1 MATHYTN
8 GGLIFKTNTHTFKT
22 GDNGTTKYKIGV
34 PLPPN
39 IILPSNTL
47 NIPSIPSIPSIP
59 TPPAGPSTYY
69 GNIYVPDQ
77 KETPSYIV
85 NPKDPYEMNSMVDI
99 LLSSMNPNMKHH
111 YDKIDKVKEF
121 ARNPFGILEE
131 DNIYIKHPVKDATL
145 EYAAR
150 VLGNTWGHMQQ
161 HYFYE
166 GAGENWAG
174 LFKELPLDLVVDA
187 AISFIPYVGPAAA
200 ISKFLFWDLPQG
212 ESAPI
217 ATNLLTD
224 VGEVMD
230 IFTAPIRATAQTITD
245 PLFENTGI
253 NISDEVPTG
262 PNMLGNIGKA
272 LVQSTIGDEGG
283 RKNFDWEIDTP
294 MADAGDFILNFG
306 LELVFDFDNLVQRA
320 TKGSVKG
327 ALKVDPDELQKQA
340 NKFYNSLTETDKAEI
355 LNLMKRKNLIASA
368 DNTERAI
375 KQTYITSLVQHIN
388 KNYIGGS
395 NTDTLNNL
403 NKMRNKTKLFKD
415 VTTTNLRNELNE
427 SFVNIYLQ
435 NFTTRYDKVD
445 LKDLKKVLEKS
456 LKDYSDITNDML
468 LNKLSTNIISSL
480 GLKVNSAVSGLN
492 SHLLNIGLLP
502 SGVTPSKWIL
512 NKSFKK
518 IQEVVKKGN
527 TINKQT
533 GGFMKAGPTKGVL
546 EEIVEQSKTQ
556 KAFLDKSQYN
566 NQTLLDTNIKVL
578 ASSIDELI
586 KEVELCLKDSQKRK
600 DAPQVV
606 RNAIINKFQVI
617 SAEYKISLDNLIT
630 DLKGVIDYVKN
641 EYGTGIL
648 TNVGLESQVKELERL
663 YDVVYDYLPNLQ
675 SQIDYK
681 NRNISRIENANTIS
695 NSYHTAKTLE
705 STGIFEDP
713 MTKHSGNTLI
723 NLFKEYTKLDTILS
737 SVNDLKNLINTFNNF
752 KLNPFTNDIFNIN
765 KNQII
770 QEILNNVNF
779 LKILQETLNKT
790 EYNNLI
796 KLLDQLKNI
805 DVIESLKVVPQT
817 KKSNV
822 YDVVHLYN
830 FEDRK
835 QVVELM
841 NNITTLLNKVLQNTK
856 IQQQRYNEL
865 NKYFNRYSGKKFEL
879 QTEKSIKKVNV
890 LDILNDIKN
899 NEDIISNLKTIRTST
914 IANTTLHK
922 KFLEAELVLK
932 EIEKIDEAIENYNLK
947 INGYEPINNTLKQ
960 YKYTRRIKAL
970 QEDADF
976 KILKRLKKEV
986 IKEADPN
993 KFLKKYGEDPES
1005 VLHIKNIKDT
1015 MFQLNELKKE
1025 ILSSGRY
1032 LAEPEKL
1039 DDLLNNISSFIKL
1052 LNQCSEATDEEVLL
1066 AGLQKLNNLK
1076 NSILND
1082 SRPLDKIINGVN
1094 RLASDGADTEDIK
1107 PLGKTGFDKELDF
1120 SVEIAEGV
1128 WKKAIDL
1135 ELEIIQDRASKDFKE
1150 YIQQIKKDFKEHYPD
1165 KWKKAYATYLVQQY
1179 DNLPKRSNQQFKDQ
1193 YKAIINNVKDSNEIY
1208 NEIIVAVEQ
1217 FNITPVVE
1225 SYLAVQDVVAIHS
1238 LKYDQHF
1245 VKDTLNN
1252 LPSLQTLFTDPILS
1266 DLVDNYERY
1275 NNIKPD
1281 DLEFLKKARFIKL
1294 TLQNYQTFMQ
1304 DIDKF
1309 VDTLPKED
1317 LPKYNNL
1324 KAVIVSVIENYERK
1338 EVNNLKDVDKI
1349 VEDVYERI
1357 NSIESTLSP
1366 EYNSLKLDVLLN
1378 KYEITDSMIKQEL
1391 AKVKF
1396 NKNEKID
1403 ITGLKRHDDL
1413 YDTMAQ
1419 ILVTEKIYGTDFKG
1433 IMYDIE
1439 TTGTNPER
1447 DNIISITAL
1456 MKDENKNYTCLYS
1469 KTIKGKSIN
1478 EIQEYL
1484 PMSNVIESMS
1494 KSQKDFINSFID
1506 PNESITQ
1513 QALVMGFYEAMI
1525 NNKNKLTMYSF
1536 NGSRFDDLF
1545 LNVKGERFTKGLDLN
1560 AFTEF
1565 LKVRNLL
1572 PAFQVLKEKKTLK
1585 NVLSEYGTPIDVLQ
1599 DLTKNRYVLP
1609 EKYKT
1614 HLTELIN
1621 NQLIR
1626 TQSDAV
1632 RSLAD
1637 DIKYKNVFLG
1647 GITGDI
1653 ITDLRNTLDELIK
1666 EEDIEKSLNKK
1677 APSIRTVDVNAMDTS
1692 GIDNALLEASEGSAV
1707 STKAK
1712 MQTKTL
1718 IEDAYKKLL
1727 NDLSADIRDEQKA
1740 VKIFNEY
1747 FKAHPIF
1754 VKRRADG
1761 SEYLDLDEN
1770 TLTTLNNLIKA
1781 NIATTNPELA
1791 KNMSDIT
1798 FSNVLQILFM
1808 GDTEYP
1814 TYMSKKFS
1822 VDDARAI
1829 LDISEK
1835 TIKLNNYGKIDNFLR
1850 AIKNNYETITNYQ
1863 TLIEHEDIINNAL
1876 EFFKK
1881 SNLRLETN
1889 LIKLDTINIRE
1900 KYAVLK
1906 TIIDKV
1912 DRSSKSNIASRVRNE
1927 KALKKAYETVPGLK
1941 SFVDKG
1947 LAHYSVNTDT
1957 DIPIINNYQNYRIN
1971 TPYLNDTASEEIQ
1984 DLKAYM
1990 LKHSMQKSLKESQ
2003 TMVQTASKSL
2013 KAMEHTVTVAER
2025 INKVFD
2031 MYDQTYDKLGNPTK
2045 ATRHLKNTDRMIT
2058 RVLSEK
2064 HLNNILRSPLD
2075 VIQRYVID
2083 SGSAHTVTFKIPSAN
2098 IFNNRDYFNHFIKL
2112 KKELKD
2118 QYHIKLDIDEANQRV
2133 TLSMTDDVVIKFNK
2147 DRTTRKTYYDIDGE
2161 LHLGY
2166 TYTLNGKPMYHVLY
2180 DEISLE
2186 DLQNIIGSNP
2196 EYIKAVWEARQD
2208 LMAQNPLLSGRLGL
2222 TNYKE
2227 RYEKVFSD
2235 QQIMP
2240 VIKNKKQFT
2249 EEQATYFND
2258 WAIGDIDSIKD
2269 YVPGMTLDYINILG
2283 MLGKKQ
2289 IEHSHSYQAYGQ
2301 FIMQSGLGIDS
2312 PILQDMSIEEITEY
2326 LKAKPNLTLVYLEN
2340 NKNAIGNFTL
2350 RKLNSYNPKIVKDIL
2365 ESGGKIVDW
2374 NTYEAASEAINKFS
2388 YSFEDNLF
2396 YKVIRKLTSFY
2407 KIGTLLNGT
2416 GPFIRNVLDS
2426 NMKNLFEGQSVRET
2440 ISTTVQSFN
2449 VLYKYNEDLKNIRK
2463 MNPYKKFS
2471 LADSRTYFQNHKT
2484 HLDQETFDFVYNFT
2498 TRNGANSINTGLQSL
2513 IDLGMFPNRWLE
2525 DTVRFAQYTMLMK
2538 KGLPD
2543 NEIIRRI
2550 TQTHFNYNNKTL
2562 LGNPDLQ
2569 VLNIKPLNFGL
2580 KIDDIIPFY
2589 TYTISNVSYIAHLLA
2604 EKPHLIEAYLDF
2616 FETIY
2621 NLEDYDFEEYANN
2634 PALQYQFING
2644 NIPLK
2649 YLIYGWEDKKVTR
2662 TVNTKYGPKEQEV
2675 INTAVLKTGS
2685 SLLDGMYMLYDPKE
2699 NIIEKTSPGIQFM
2712 IDSIRDYKMI
2722 GWGSIDNTSYNTKEE
2737 VDDYF
2742 DKNFGSTS
2750 VQKLIRLQQSADITN
2765 EFPYRKSEELD
2776 KAIASLLPFGNM
2788 AMNHKYKV
2796 PQLQER
2802 TDNNILASMPSV
2814 FGATARWGEFKQE
2827 PRKTYSYPTTYKSA
2841 PKSVSYYNFNYN
2853 RSYPTSYRVN
2863 HKGQS
2868 VKYYLRYPQKTYYTG
2883 KTPYTAYSNMLRR
2896 IYSPNT
2902 AHRFASNNIS
2912 SNMQTIPQ
2920 YLYSYYGKNRQ
2931 GKSKILSWMRMNS
2944 RYKVKSTLRRIA
2956 SP

>member
-1 MATHYTN
+1 MALPIINYDWKKTFYKDLPTLPEINWNENLSALKQVDFSPINFNKITNIGNYDYNRGFYNYHYKSN
-8 GGLIFKTNTHTFKT
+8 
-22 GDNGTTKYKIGV
+22 KYVK
-34 PLPPN
+34 N
-39 IILPSNTL
+39 
-47 NIPSIPSIPSIP
+47 
-59 TPPAGPSTYY
+59 
-69 GNIYVPDQ
+69 Q
-77 KETPSYIV
+77 QETPTHIANS
-85 NPKDPYEMNSMVDI
+85 KDPYEINSMVDV
-99 LLSSMNPNMKHH
+99 LLGSMNPNMRHH
-111 YDKIDKVKEF
+111 YDKIDQVKEF
-121 ARNPFGILEE
+121 ARNPFGLFEK
-131 DNIYIKHPVKDATL
+131 DTIYKKHPLKDTTL
-145 EYAAR
+145 EYVAK
-150 VLGNTWGHMQQ
+150 VIGNTWGHMQQ

-187 AISFIPYVGPAAA
+187 AISFIPYVGPLAA

-217 ATNLLTD
+217 ATNILTD
-224 VGEVMD
+224 VGEAMD
-230 IFTAPIRATAQTITD
+230 IFTAPLRAVAQTVTD

-294 MADAGDFILNFG
+294 MADAGDFVLNFG
-306 LELVFDFDNLVQRA
+306 LELVFDFDNLVQKA
-320 TKGSVKG
+320 TKGSVKN

-355 LNLMKRKNLIASA
+355 LNVIQQKYPTVKL
-368 DNTERAI
+368 DNAQHAI
-375 KQTYITSLVQHIN
+375 EQTYMLSLEQHI
-388 KNYIGGS
+388 KHNYIGGS

-403 NKMRNKTKLFKD
+403 NKMKNKTKLFKD
-415 VTTTNLRNELNE
+415 VTTTNLRNDLNE

-435 NFTTRYDKVD
+435 NFTTPYNKLSTR
-445 LKDLKKVLEKS
+445 DLKKVLEKS

-480 GLKVNSAVSGLN
+480 GLKVNSVVSGLN

-527 TINKQT
+527 TVNKQT
-533 GGFMKAGPTKGVL
+533 GGFMKAGPIKGVL
-546 EEIVEQSKTQ
+546 EEIIEQSKTQ

-578 ASSIDELI
+578 ASSIDELVKEI
-586 KEVELCLKDSQKRK
+586 KLCLKDSQKRK

-630 DLKGVIDYVKN
+630 DLKGIIDYVKD

-681 NRNISRIENANTIS
+681 NRNISSIEYANNIS
-695 NSYHTAKTLE
+695 NSYHTAKALE

-723 NLFKEYTKLDTILS
+723 NLFKEYKKLEDDLNVDTQRYKELDS
-737 SVNDLKNLINTFNNF
+737 YF
-752 KLNPFTNDIFNIN
+752 K
-765 KNQII
+765 K
-770 QEILNNVNF
+770 
-779 LKILQETLNKT
+779 
-790 EYNNLI
+790 Y
-796 KLLDQLKNI
+796 
-805 DVIESLKVVPQT
+805 
-817 KKSNV
+817 KKS
-822 YDVVHLYN
+822 
-830 FEDRK
+830 
-835 QVVELM
+835 
-841 NNITTLLNKVLQNTK
+841 
-856 IQQQRYNEL
+856 
-865 NKYFNRYSGKKFEL
+865 S
-879 QTEKSIKKVNV
+879 
-890 LDILNDIKN
+890 DILNDVIN
-899 NEDIISNLKTIRTST
+899 DENITSNLKTIRTST

-922 KFLEAELVLK
+922 KFLEAELILK
-932 EIEKIDEAIENYNLK
+932 EVDKINETIENYTLK

-960 YKYTRRIKAL
+960 YKYTRRLKAL

-1005 VLHIKNIKDT
+1005 VLHIKNIEDT

-1025 ILSSGRY
+1025 ILSSNRY

-1039 DDLLNNISSFIKL
+1039 DNLLNNISSFIKL
-1052 LNQCSEATDEEVLL
+1052 LNQCTEATDEEVLL

-1094 RLASDGADTEDIK
+1094 RLASDGADTKDIK
-1107 PLGKTGFDKELDF
+1107 PLGKTGFDKDLNF
-1120 SVEIAEGV
+1120 SVEISKGV
-1128 WKKAIDL
+1128 YKKAIDL
-1135 ELEIIQDRASKDFKE
+1135 ELEIIQDRASKTFKE
-1150 YIQQIKKDFKEHYPD
+1150 QIQQIKKDFKEHYPD
-1165 KWKKAYATYLVQQY
+1165 KWKKAYATYLKQQY
-1179 DNLPKRSNQQFKDQ
+1179 ENLSKRSNQPFKDQ
-1193 YKAIINNVKDSNEIY
+1193 YKAIKNNVKDSNEIY
-1208 NEIIVAVEQ
+1208 NEIIGAIEQ

-1225 SYLAVQDVVAIHS
+1225 NYLAVQDVVAMHS

-1275 NNIKPD
+1275 DNIRPD

-1294 TLQNYQTFMQ
+1294 TLQNYQTFIQ

-1378 KYEITDSMIKQEL
+1378 KYEITEPMIKQEL

-1403 ITGLKRHDDL
+1403 VTSLKRHDDL

-1456 MKDENKNYTCLYS
+1456 MKDEDGNYTCLYS

-1484 PMSNVIESMS
+1484 PMRNVIENMN
-1494 KSQKDFINSFID
+1494 KSQKDFMNSLID
-1506 PNESITQ
+1506 PSESITQ
-1513 QALVMGFYEAMI
+1513 QELVMGFYEAMVK
-1525 NNKNKLTMYSF
+1525 NKNKLTMYSF

-1560 AFTEF
+1560 AFEEF

-1572 PAFQVLKEKKTLK
+1572 PTFKVLKEKKTLK
-1585 NVLSEYGTPIDVLQ
+1585 NILAEYGTPIDVLQ

-1626 TQSDAV
+1626 TQSDTI

-1666 EEDIEKSLNKK
+1666 EEDVEKSLNKK

-1707 STKAK
+1707 NTKAK
-1712 MQTKTL
+1712 MQTSTL

-1727 NDLSADIRDEQKA
+1727 NDLSMDIRDEQKA
-1740 VKIFNEY
+1740 VKVFNEY

-1754 VKRRADG
+1754 VKRRIDG
-1761 SEYLDLDEN
+1761 SEYLDLDED
-1770 TLTTLNNLIKA
+1770 TLTTLNNLIRA

-1835 TIKLNNYGKIDNFLR
+1835 TIKLNNYGRIDNFLR

-1906 TIIDKV
+1906 TVIDKV
-1912 DRSSKSNIASRVRNE
+1912 DRSSKSNIASRIENKRVLE
-1927 KALKKAYETVPGLK
+1927 EAYETIPGLK

-1957 DIPIINNYQNYRIN
+1957 DIPIINNYQNYRID

-2003 TMVQTASKSL
+2003 TMVETTSKPL

-2045 ATRHLKNTDRMIT
+2045 ATKHLKNTDRMIT

-2098 IFNNRDYFNHFIKL
+2098 IFNNRDYFNHFVKL

-2166 TYTLNGKPMYHVLY
+2166 TYTLNGEPMYHVLY

-2186 DLQNIIGSNP
+2186 DLQNIIGSNS

-2208 LMAQNPLLSGRLGL
+2208 LMTQNPLLSGRLGL

-2258 WAIGDIDSIKD
+2258 WAIGDVDSIKD

-2301 FIMQSGLGIDS
+2301 FIMESGLGIDS
-2312 PILQDMSIEEITEY
+2312 PILKDMSIEEITEY

-2350 RKLNSYNPKIVKDIL
+2350 RKLNSYTPKIVKDIL

-2407 KIGTLLNGT
+2407 KIGTLLNGS

-2426 NMKNLFEGQSVRET
+2426 NMKNLFEGQSIRET

-2471 LADSRTYFQNHKT
+2471 LADSRTYFQNHRT

-2498 TRNGANSINTGLQSL
+2498 TRNGANSINAGLQSL
-2513 IDLGMFPNRWLE
+2513 VDLGMFPNRWLE

-2569 VLNIKPLNFGL
+2569 ILNIKPLNFGL

-2589 TYTISNVSYIAHLLA
+2589 TYTISNVSYIAHLLS
-2604 EKPHLIEAYLDF
+2604 EKPHLVEAYLDF

-2662 TVNTKYGPKEQEV
+2662 TVNTKYGLKEQEV

-2685 SLLDGMYMLYDPKE
+2685 SLLDGMYMLYNPVE
-2699 NIIEKTSPGIQFM
+2699 NIIEKTSPGIQLM
-2712 IDSIRDYKMI
+2712 IDSIRDYQMI
-2722 GWGSIDNTSYNTKEE
+2722 GWGSIDNTSYHTKEE
-2737 VDDYF
+2737 VDEYF

-2750 VQKLIRLQQSADITN
+2750 VQNLMRLQQSANITN
-2765 EFPYRKSEELD
+2765 VFPYRESEELD
-2776 KAIASLLPFGNM
+2776 KAIASLLPYGNM
-2788 AMNHKYKV
+2788 AMNHKYKI

-2814 FGATARWGEFKQE
+2814 FGATSRWGEFKQE

-2931 GKSKILSWMRMNS
+2931 GKSKILSWMRMS
-2944 RYKVKSTLRRIA
+2944 PRFKVKSTLRRIA

>member
-1 MATHYTN
+1 M
-8 GGLIFKTNTHTFKT
+8 I
-22 GDNGTTKYKIGV
+22 
-34 PLPPN
+34 
-39 IILPSNTL
+39 
-47 NIPSIPSIPSIP
+47 
-59 TPPAGPSTYY
+59 
-69 GNIYVPDQ
+69 
-77 KETPSYIV
+77 
-85 NPKDPYEMNSMVDI
+85 
-99 LLSSMNPNMKHH
+99 
-111 YDKIDKVKEF
+111 
-121 ARNPFGILEE
+121 
-131 DNIYIKHPVKDATL
+131 
-145 EYAAR
+145 
-150 VLGNTWGHMQQ
+150 
-161 HYFYE
+161 
-166 GAGENWAG
+166 
-174 LFKELPLDLVVDA
+174 
-187 AISFIPYVGPAAA
+187 
-200 ISKFLFWDLPQG
+200 
-212 ESAPI
+212 
-217 ATNLLTD
+217 
-224 VGEVMD
+224 
-230 IFTAPIRATAQTITD
+230 
-245 PLFENTGI
+245 
-253 NISDEVPTG
+253 
-262 PNMLGNIGKA
+262 
-272 LVQSTIGDEGG
+272 
-283 RKNFDWEIDTP
+283 
-294 MADAGDFILNFG
+294 
-306 LELVFDFDNLVQRA
+306 
-320 TKGSVKG
+320 
-327 ALKVDPDELQKQA
+327 LQK
-340 NKFYNSLTETDKAEI
+340 I
-355 LNLMKRKNLIASA
+355 
-368 DNTERAI
+368 
-375 KQTYITSLVQHIN
+375 
-388 KNYIGGS
+388 
-395 NTDTLNNL
+395 
-403 NKMRNKTKLFKD
+403 
-415 VTTTNLRNELNE
+415 
-427 SFVNIYLQ
+427 
-435 NFTTRYDKVD
+435 
-445 LKDLKKVLEKS
+445 
-456 LKDYSDITNDML
+456 
-468 LNKLSTNIISSL
+468 
-480 GLKVNSAVSGLN
+480 
-492 SHLLNIGLLP
+492 
-502 SGVTPSKWIL
+502 
-512 NKSFKK
+512 
-518 IQEVVKKGN
+518 
-527 TINKQT
+527 
-533 GGFMKAGPTKGVL
+533 
-546 EEIVEQSKTQ
+546 
-556 KAFLDKSQYN
+556 
-566 NQTLLDTNIKVL
+566 
-578 ASSIDELI
+578 
-586 KEVELCLKDSQKRK
+586 
-600 DAPQVV
+600 
-606 RNAIINKFQVI
+606 
-617 SAEYKISLDNLIT
+617 
-630 DLKGVIDYVKN
+630 
-641 EYGTGIL
+641 
-648 TNVGLESQVKELERL
+648 
-663 YDVVYDYLPNLQ
+663 
-675 SQIDYK
+675 
-681 NRNISRIENANTIS
+681 
-695 NSYHTAKTLE
+695 
-705 STGIFEDP
+705 
-713 MTKHSGNTLI
+713 
-723 NLFKEYTKLDTILS
+723 
-737 SVNDLKNLINTFNNF
+737 
-752 KLNPFTNDIFNIN
+752 
-765 KNQII
+765 
-770 QEILNNVNF
+770 
-779 LKILQETLNKT
+779 
-790 EYNNLI
+790 
-796 KLLDQLKNI
+796 
-805 DVIESLKVVPQT
+805 
-817 KKSNV
+817 
-822 YDVVHLYN
+822 
-830 FEDRK
+830 
-835 QVVELM
+835 
-841 NNITTLLNKVLQNTK
+841 KVLQNIK

-865 NKYFNRYSGKKFEL
+865 NKYFNKYSGKKFEL
-879 QTEKSIKKVNV
+879 QEGQNSKKVSV
-890 LDILNDIKN
+890 LNILNEIKD

-914 IANTTLHK
+914 IANTALHK
-922 KFLEAELVLK
+922 KFLEAELTLK
-932 EIEKIDEAIENYNLK
+932 EVDKIDKAIESYNLK

-1005 VLHIKNIKDT
+1005 VLHIKNLEDT

-1025 ILSSGRY
+1025 ILSSNRY

-1039 DDLLNNISSFIKL
+1039 DDVLNNISSFIKL
-1052 LNQCSEATDEEVLL
+1052 LNQCLEVTDEEVLL
-1066 AGLQKLNNLK
+1066 ANLQELDNLK
-1076 NSILND
+1076 NNILND

-1094 RLASDGADTEDIK
+1094 KLASDGADTEDIK
-1107 PLGKTGFDKELDF
+1107 PLGKTGFDKDLDF
-1120 SVEIAEGV
+1120 SVEIAKGV

-1135 ELEIIQDRASKDFKE
+1135 ELEITQNRALKSFDQELQRYKKEFKK
-1150 YIQQIKKDFKEHYPD
+1150 YYP
-1165 KWKKAYATYLVQQY
+1165 KNWKKAYGKVLKDHYKEIKNKFIEGKPQA
-1179 DNLPKRSNQQFKDQ
+1179 KDQ
-1193 YKAIINNVKDSNEIY
+1193 YKAIKNNVKDPNEIY
-1208 NEIIVAVEQ
+1208 NEIIFAMEQ
-1217 FNITPVVE
+1217 FNITPVIE

-1238 LKYDQHF
+1238 LKHDQHF
-1245 VKDTLNN
+1245 VKDALNN

-1275 NNIKPD
+1275 NNIRPD

-1294 TLQNYQTFMQ
+1294 TLQNYQAFIQ

-1317 LPKYNNL
+1317 LPKWNNL

-1338 EVNNLKDVDKI
+1338 EVNTLKDVDKI

-1357 NSIESTLSP
+1357 NSIQSTLSP

-1456 MKDENKNYTCLYS
+1456 MKDENGNYTCLYS

-1484 PMSNVIESMS
+1484 PMSNVIENMS
-1494 KSQKDFINSFID
+1494 KSQKDFMNSLID

-1513 QALVMGFYEAMI
+1513 QALVMGFYEAMAK
-1525 NNKNKLTMYSF
+1525 NKNKLTMYSF

-1572 PAFQVLKEKKTLK
+1572 PTFTVLKEKKTLK

-1599 DLTKNRYVLP
+1599 DITKNRYVLP

-1614 HLTELIN
+1614 HLTEIIN

-1626 TQSDAV
+1626 TQSDTI

-1653 ITDLRNTLDELIK
+1653 ITDLRNTLDTLMK
-1666 EEDIEKSLNKK
+1666 EEDIEEALNKK
-1677 APSIRTVDVNAMDTS
+1677 APSIKTVDVNAMDTL
-1692 GIDNALLEASEGSAV
+1692 GIDNALLEASEGSPIN
-1707 STKAK
+1707 TKSK

-1727 NDLSADIRDEQKA
+1727 NDLSMDIRDEQKA

-1754 VKRRADG
+1754 VKRRSDG
-1761 SEYLDLDEN
+1761 SEYLDLDEE
-1770 TLTTLNNLIKA
+1770 TLTTLNNLIRE
-1781 NIATTNPELA
+1781 NIAATNPELA
-1791 KNMSDIT
+1791 KSMPDIT

-1822 VDDARAI
+1822 VDDARAV

-1835 TIKLNNYGKIDNFLR
+1835 TITLNNYGKIDNFLR
-1850 AIKNNYETITNYQ
+1850 AIKSNYETITNYQ
-1863 TLIEHEDIINNAL
+1863 ILIEHEDIINNAL

-1900 KYAVLK
+1900 RYAVLK
-1906 TIIDKV
+1906 TVIDKI
-1912 DRSSKSNIASRVRNE
+1912 DRSSKLNIASRVTNE
-1927 KALKKAYETVPGLK
+1927 KVLKEAYETIPGLK

-1957 DIPIINNYQNYRIN
+1957 DIPIINNYQNYRID

-2003 TMVQTASKSL
+2003 TMLQTASKPL
-2013 KAMEHTVTVAER
+2013 KAMEHTITVAER

-2045 ATRHLKNTDRMIT
+2045 ATKHLKNTDRMIT

-2075 VIQRYVID
+2075 VIQRYVMD

-2098 IFNNRDYFNHFIKL
+2098 IFNNRDYFNHFVKL
-2112 KKELKD
+2112 KKELKE

-2147 DRTTRKTYYDIDGE
+2147 DRTTRRTYYDIDGE

-2196 EYIKAVWEARQD
+2196 EYIKAVWEARQE

-2227 RYEKVFSD
+2227 RYKKVFSD

-2240 VIKNKKQFT
+2240 VIKNKKQFV

-2350 RKLNSYNPKIVKDIL
+2350 RKLNSYNPKVVKDIL
-2365 ESGGKIVDW
+2365 EAGGKIVDW

-2440 ISTTVQSFN
+2440 ISITVQSFN

-2471 LADSRTYFQNHKT
+2471 LADSRAYFEKHKT
-2484 HLDQETFDFVYNFT
+2484 HLDKDTFDFVYNFL

-2562 LGNPDLQ
+2562 LGNPDLK
-2569 VLNIKPLNFGL
+2569 IPFIGL

-2589 TYTISNVSYIAHLLA
+2589 TYTISNMSYVAHLLS

-2634 PALQYQFING
+2634 PALQYQFTNG

-2649 YLIYGWEDKKVTR
+2649 YLIYGWEDKKVTKII
-2662 TVNTKYGPKEQEV
+2662 NTKYGPKEQEV
-2675 INTAVLKTGS
+2675 VNTAVLKTGS
-2685 SLLDGMYMLYDPKE
+2685 SLLDGMYMLYDPIDS
-2699 NIIEKTSPGIQFM
+2699 IIEKTAPGIQL
-2712 IDSIRDYKMI
+2712 IVDTLRDYQTI
-2722 GWGSIDNTSYNTKEE
+2722 GWGSIDNTNYHTKEE
-2737 VDDYF
+2737 VDEYF

-2750 VQKLIRLQQSADITN
+2750 VQNLIRLQQSADITN
-2765 EFPYRKSEELD
+2765 EFPYRKSDKLD

-2788 AMNHKYKV
+2788 AMNHKYKI

-2802 TDNNILASMPSV
+2802 TDNNILSKFPSV

-2827 PRKTYSYPTTYKSA
+2827 PHKTYSYPTRTYRSA
-2841 PKSVSYYNFNYN
+2841 PRSSRYYSYNYN
-2853 RSYPTSYRVN
+2853 RNYPTSYRVN

-2931 GKSKILSWMRMNS
+2931 GKSKILSWMRMS
-2944 RYKVKSTLRRIA
+2944 PRFKVKSTLRRIA